1 MCSIATC
8 PSFGNWFRP
17 RSSFAVRK
25 AIVRAFSP
33 PSSPTSKTPMRTA
46 ANLPIVKFSGGEDEV
61 CGGFLAGTSRVS
73 AAELLAGGAVNGGSP
88 KVGWDGPPTGITV
101 PQKVEVRAGRIMRKG
116 PAKTGAAS
124 ACGLRLL
131 LHRAGAVRPTD
142 ALFL

>member
-1 MCSIATC
+1 MKSGANPPIAE
-8 PSFGNWFRP
+8 
-17 RSSFAVRK
+17 
-25 AIVRAFSP
+25 
-33 PSSPTSKTPMRTA
+33 
-46 ANLPIVKFSGGEDEV
+46 FSGGED
-61 CGGFLAGTSRVS
+61 GRSGRFRGWTFRVS
-73 AAELLAGGAVNGGSP
+73 AGEVLAIGAVNGEP
-88 KVGWDGPPTGITV
+88 PNVGWDGPPTGITV